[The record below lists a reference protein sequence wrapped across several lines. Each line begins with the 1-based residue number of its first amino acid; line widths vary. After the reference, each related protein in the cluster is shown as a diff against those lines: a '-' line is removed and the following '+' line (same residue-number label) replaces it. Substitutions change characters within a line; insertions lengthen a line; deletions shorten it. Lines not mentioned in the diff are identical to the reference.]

1 MRNLD
6 RLATRI
12 IDEARGKAD
21 DILKDADARCAA
33 RADEGRKRADEIY
46 KTTIEAATVAA
57 AEEERRAQIARSLD
71 VRNAVLRAKGDMVD
85 ALMSEI
91 PARMHALP
99 DQEYLA
105 LIQKMMMDAAPA
117 GEDEVEIVVAAPDRE
132 RIDAAFVAKVQ
143 SELASRG
150 RDLQLKLAGETL
162 DLAGGFVM
170 RASTMEIDCSLDA
183 LLAVGQD
190 ELAPLVAEALL
201 GR

>member
-12 IDEARGKAD
+12 IDEARVKAN
-21 DILKDADARCAA
+21 DILKDADARCAV

-46 KTTIEAATVAA
+46 KTTIEAATAAA

-85 ALMSEI
+85 ALLSEI
-91 PARMHALP
+91 PARIHALP
-99 DQEYLA
+99 DQEYRA
-105 LIQKMMMDAAPA
+105 LIQKMMIDAAPA
-117 GEDEVEIVVAAPDRE
+117 GEDEVEVVAAAPDRK

-150 RDLQLKLAGETL
+150 RNITLRLAGETL
-162 DLAGGFVM
+162 DLTGGFVM
-170 RASTMEIDCSLDA
+170 KASAMEIDCSLEA
-183 LLAVGQD
+183 LLAASQD